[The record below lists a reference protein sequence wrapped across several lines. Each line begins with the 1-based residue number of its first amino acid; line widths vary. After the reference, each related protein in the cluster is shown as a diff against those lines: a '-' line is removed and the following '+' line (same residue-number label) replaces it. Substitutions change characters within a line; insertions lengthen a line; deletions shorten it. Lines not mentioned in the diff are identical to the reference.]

1 MNSVNL
7 LSAVTSPTTSP
18 TRTRTVGAWAVN
30 FENAFNIS
38 VIKKNVSL
46 FIQSDQEENKSEQA
60 LQLIGHVVAEFYA
73 NKRSMHRRGLK
84 RYLIQNH
91 RYLINCRRWN
101 YNCAFYY
108 YFQIM
113 EDIYKINEQHF
124 TFVRVGNLLALLP

>member
-38 VIKKNVSL
+38 EIKKNVSL

-84 RYLIQNH
+84 RDATGKQIF
-91 RYLINCRRWN
+91 RRN
-101 YNCAFYY
+101 VKETSK
-108 YFQIM
+108 QT
-113 EDIYKINEQHF
+113 F
-124 TFVRVGNLLALLP
+124 TVIVSKTILV